1 MVMPNPS
8 QQQQPQQAQQAPAQG
23 QQAQQGEPQ
32 GDDQKRAM
40 FEQLAGPKLEYIW
53 GQGLEDVKQVLSA
66 GADAPE
72 QAIGDLVGKM
82 LASSAMQARDNGS
95 MVPPDVMTATA
106 MELINNVTDI
116 AVKMGVVPEEQ
127 ANDIGESS
135 FIVSIATFG
144 QMAAQSA
151 LGPQEKQQYA
161 SIIDEMEKIAEMKG
175 GQGQPQQQPEQPQ
188 QQQQRRQKGQQQ
200 KSSLN
205 QDSMGG

>member
-23 QQAQQGEPQ
+23 QQAQQ

-53 GQGLEDVKQVLSA
+53 GQGLEDVKQVLGA
-66 GADAPE
+66 GGDAPE
-72 QAIGDLVGKM
+72 HAIGDLVGKM

-188 QQQQRRQKGQQQ
+188 QQQQQQQRRQKGQQQ

>member
-1 MVMPNPS
+1 MVMPNPQA
-8 QQQQPQQAQQAPAQG
+8 QQQQPQQQAQQAPAQG

-175 GQGQPQQQPEQPQ
+175 GQGQQPQQQPEQPQ
-188 QQQQRRQKGQQQ
+188 QQQQPAANQLGGQY
-200 KSSLN
+200 
-205 QDSMGG
+205 GFW

>member
-1 MVMPNPS
+1 MVMRNPN
-8 QQQQPQQAQQAPAQG
+8 QQQPQQAQQAPAPGQQQG
-23 QQAQQGEPQ
+23 QPQ

-53 GQGLEDVKQVLSA
+53 GQGLEDVKNVLGS
-66 GADAPE
+66 GSDAPE
-72 QAIGDLVGKM
+72 QAIGDMVGKM

-135 FIVSIATFG
+135 FLISIATFG
-144 QMAAQSA
+144 QMAAQTA
-151 LGPQEKQQYA
+151 LGPQEKQGYA
-161 SIIDEMEKIAEMKG
+161 SIISEMEKIAEMKS
-175 GQGQPQQQPEQPQ
+175 GQGQQQQPDQPQQQPQ
-188 QQQQRRQKGQQQ
+188 QQPAA
-200 KSSLN
+200 N
-205 QDSMGG
+205 QIGG